1 MAGRSRP
8 GSGRRSASPASFLD
22 TQPENEHPPS
32 KRARGCSAGLGP
44 DTEDP
49 FGEHGELT
57 ADDLEELDVL
67 ASQALSQCRAE
78 ARDMS
83 SVYKVYRFDEM
94 PKSPAGKNRENTPVN
109 DNCQFEVLQTQ
120 YKELEKKLKTMEEEI
135 LVKNGEI
142 KILRDSL
149 FQTELVLEEQRR
161 AQFLLEQEKSQ
172 VLSEKEKEFSKKL
185 QSLQSELQFKDAE
198 MNELRTKLQNSE
210 RANKLASPSISHVS
224 PRKNPSVVVK
234 PEACSPQFGRT
245 PFPTKESFNA
255 NMSIPHQCQ
264 TEQRYKS
271 VSRQDKTQGLRMD
284 PIKLEA
290 QQERLA
296 DSLLQRSN
304 IQGSILINLLLKQ
317 PLVPGS
323 SLGLCYLLSSC
334 SETPAGTFMKP
345 PGLGNTLA
353 RISGL
358 RTPGGPSGSFSPS
371 ILREAQSL
379 AFAGLNLIARNED
392 SPDDSSAE
400 ESQRTFP
407 LCQLPGAIYLL
418 PLVHFFLT
426 LHCQALQDVAAA
438 RRSRVPGDS
447 PTRAPCA
454 RSSGGEA
461 SPEDLMCSVE
471 GLCVASLSILHHLVC
486 HSRAVVCLLLSGMG
500 EGNGSWVHRLSCADM
515 TSAPRGSADHSGQH
529 PLLKILLH
537 LVTFSS
543 TPAGSLQVNVLSK
556 CLKVLAKLAEN
567 ASSDCLPRLQ
577 CVLAVLPPC
586 LSPQTPLPCVL
597 LAVELLAQIADSDGL
612 VQQFCSHSERCLLLL
627 LYSYITSKPDKA
639 ASQTQWLQLE
649 QETVWLLAKLGMQTS
664 CSPFTGSDCQCSV
677 EVVRALTVVL
687 HQQWLTVRRAGAAF
701 KTNQQKRTVRCLRDA
716 VLLLHSVSQK
726 DKLFSVHCVEVL
738 HQYDQVMPGVSTL
751 IRALPDVTDC
761 EEAALDDLCATE
773 ADMEDT
779 EMDCA

>member
-1 MAGRSRP
+1 MAGRSMP
-8 GSGRRSASPASFLD
+8 GSGRRGGSSASFLG

-32 KRARGCSAGLGP
+32 KRARGCSPAPGP

-67 ASQALSQCRAE
+67 ASQALSQCGAE
-78 ARDMS
+78 TRDMS
-83 SVYKVYRFDEM
+83 NVYKVYRFDEM
-94 PKSPAGKNRENTPVN
+94 SKSTAGKNRENTPVN

-120 YKELEKKLKTMEEEI
+120 YKELEKKLKAMEEEV
-135 LVKNGEI
+135 LLKNGEI

-149 FQTELVLEEQRR
+149 FQTELVLEEQRK

-198 MNELRTKLQNSE
+198 MNELRTKLQSSE
-210 RANKLASPSISHVS
+210 RANKLVSPSISHVS
-224 PRKNPSVVVK
+224 PRKNPSVVIK

-255 NMSIPHQCQ
+255 NMSVPHQCQ
-264 TEQRYKS
+264 IEQRYKS
-271 VSRQDKTQGLRMD
+271 VNR
-284 PIKLEA
+284 
-290 QQERLA
+290 
-296 DSLLQRSN
+296 
-304 IQGSILINLLLKQ
+304 QGSILINLLLKQ

-334 SETPAGTFMKP
+334 SETPSGTFLQP
-345 PGLGNTLA
+345 PGLSSTLA

-358 RTPGGPSGSFSPS
+358 RTPGVPTGSFSPS
-371 ILREAQSL
+371 VLREAQNL

-392 SPDDSSAE
+392 SPEDNLAE
-400 ESQRTFP
+400 QGQRAFP

-418 PLVHFFLT
+418 PLVHFFLA

-438 RRSRVPGDS
+438 RRSGVPGGS
-447 PTRAPCA
+447 PTHAACA
-454 RSSGGEA
+454 RSSGGGEA
-461 SPEDLMCSVE
+461 SLEDSVCNVE
-471 GLCVASLSILHHLVC
+471 GLCVASLSILHHLVG

-515 TSAPRGSADHSGQH
+515 DSGPRGPADPPGQH

-537 LVTFSS
+537 LLAFSS
-543 TPAGSLQVNVLSK
+543 MPAGSLQASVLSK
-556 CLKVLAKLAEN
+556 CLKVLVKLAEN
-567 ASSDCLPRLQ
+567 ASSDYLPRLQ
-577 CVLAVLPPC
+577 CVLPVLPPC

-597 LAVELLAQIADSDGL
+597 LAVELLSQIADSDTL

-639 ASQTQWLQLE
+639 ASETQWLQLE
-649 QETVWLLAKLGMQTS
+649 QEVVWLLAKLGTQT
-664 CSPFTGSDCQCSV
+664 PGPPITGSDCLCGV
-677 EVVRALTVVL
+677 EAVRALTVVL
-687 HQQWLTVRRAGAAF
+687 HRQWLTVRRAGAALR
-701 KTNQQKRTVRCLRDA
+701 TAPQKRTVRCLRLA
-716 VLLLHSVSQK
+716 VLLLHSLAQK
-726 DKLFSVHCVEVL
+726 DKLFSMHCVEVL
-738 HQYDQVMPGVSTL
+738 HQYDQGIPGVSAL

-773 ADMEDT
+773 TDMDDMEM
-779 EMDCA
+779 ECA